1 VLAHQIRTF
10 ARYDRWADARLAATV
25 AALDEGA
32 YRADLGLVFRS
43 IHGTLNHLLVADRIW
58 LHRMTGERDDGLPD
72 RLDAILVDDR
82 GALAAAREREDGRI
96 IAFADRLD
104 EAALA
109 GICSYRTR
117 TGEAYAQ
124 PLAAVLAHLFNHQ
137 THHRGQM
144 HAALTGLGQT
154 APALDL
160 IYYLREVG

>member
-1 VLAHQIRTF
+1 MLAHQIRTF

-58 LHRMTGERDDGLPD
+58 LHRMTGEPDDGSPD
-72 RLDAILVDDR
+72 RLDAILVDDPA
-82 GALAAAREREDGRI
+82 ALAAARGREDGRI

-109 GICSYRTR
+109 EICSYRTR
-117 TGEAYAQ
+117 TGEVYAQ
-124 PLAAVLAHLFNHQ
+124 PLAAVLAHFFDHQ

-160 IYYLREVG
+160 IYSLREGG